1 MFCLRIIL
9 GTMLLTS
16 SVYNRILVRG
26 FVSKIPTYLNNNP
39 QIIKKTFLYRD
50 ITMKKQTIIHTKSLS
65 PKYKPKT
72 ENQRK
77 YVELLNDKKTSLIV
91 ALGPAGS
98 GKTLLACVNA
108 IEMLQK
114 GDIQKI
120 ILTRPM
126 ISVEDEEVGFLPGN
140 LVAKMDPWTKPMF
153 DIFSEYYSMQDMI
166 GMIHS
171 GKIEVCPLAYM
182 RGRTFHKS
190 FIIADEMQNSSPTQI
205 LMLST
210 RLGEKSK
217 MVIMGD
223 IQQSDSKNK
232 INGLSDFLDK
242 YDKRVEHEIDG
253 IGMVKLER
261 EDILRSSI
269 VSQILKLYYKEDH
282 NNYEIITEPRI
293 DEKSIKH
300 IKNFD
305 CALIPKDHFKDV

>member
-1 MFCLRIIL
+1 
-9 GTMLLTS
+9 MLLSTI
-16 SVYNRILVRG
+16 YNRIS
-26 FVSKIPTYLNNNP
+26 VSSLLINTPITV
-39 QIIKKTFLYRD
+39 KKTIIYRQQSLY
-50 ITMKKQTIIHTKSLS
+50 MKKQTSNIQQKSLS

-72 ENQRK
+72 DNQRK

-114 GDIQKI
+114 GEIQRI

-126 ISVEDEEVGFLPGN
+126 ITVEDEEVGFLPGN

-153 DIFSEYYSMQDMI
+153 DIFTEYYSMQDMI
-166 GMIHS
+166 GMLHS

-223 IQQSDSKNK
+223 LQQSDSKNRV
-232 INGLSDFLDK
+232 NGLSDFLDK
-242 YDKRVEHEIDG
+242 YNKRVEHEIDG
-253 IGMVKLER
+253 IGLIKLEN

-269 VSQILKLYYKEDH
+269 VSQILKLYYKEEDKK
-282 NNYEIITEPRI
+282 E
-293 DEKSIKH
+293 D
-300 IKNFD
+300 D
-305 CALIPKDHFKDV
+305 CALIPKDQYRSI

>member
-1 MFCLRIIL
+1 MFYSRIIF
-9 GTMLLTS
+9 GSMLLLSS
-16 SVYNRILVRG
+16 SVYNRIMVNGISRQL
-26 FVSKIPTYLNNNP
+26 
-39 QIIKKTFLYRD
+39 
-50 ITMKKQTIIHTKSLS
+50 TMKKQHMSTTITTKSLS

-114 GDIQKI
+114 GEIQKI

-126 ISVEDEEVGFLPGN
+126 ITVEDEEVGFLPGN

-153 DIFSEYYSMQDMI
+153 DIFTEYYSMQDMI
-166 GMIHS
+166 GMLHS

-223 IQQSDSKNK
+223 LQQSDSKNRV
-232 INGLSDFLDK
+232 NGLSDFLDK
-242 YDKRVEHEIDG
+242 YNKRVEHEIYG

-261 EDILRSSI
+261 EDILRSNI
-269 VSQILKLYYKEDH
+269 VSQILKLYYKED
-282 NNYEIITEPRI
+282 EKEEKQIINT
-293 DEKSIKH
+293 
-300 IKNFD
+300 D
-305 CALIPKDHFKDV
+305 CALIPKDQFKNTGI

>member
-1 MFCLRIIL
+1 MFYSRIIFVS
-9 GTMLLTS
+9 MLA
-16 SVYNRILVRG
+16 IVRG
-26 FVSKIPTYLNNNP
+26 FIPITTKIHKS
-39 QIIKKTFLYRD
+39 IIYPKQRHVLL
-50 ITMKKQTIIHTKSLS
+50 TMKKQHMSSTITTKSLS

-114 GDIQKI
+114 GEIQKI

-126 ISVEDEEVGFLPGN
+126 ITVEDEEVGFLPGN

-153 DIFSEYYSMQDMI
+153 DIFTEYYSMQDMI
-166 GMIHS
+166 GMLHS

-223 IQQSDSKNK
+223 LQQSDSKNRV
-232 INGLSDFLDK
+232 NGLSDFLDK
-242 YDKRVEHEIDG
+242 YNKRVEHEIYG

-261 EDILRSSI
+261 EDILRSNI
-269 VSQILKLYYKEDH
+269 VSQILKLYYKE
-282 NNYEIITEPRI
+282 EEKPEKEEKQIINT
-293 DEKSIKH
+293 
-300 IKNFD
+300 D
-305 CALIPKDHFKDV
+305 CALIPKDQFKNI

>member
-1 MFCLRIIL
+1 MFLFFFSQKNIVKGFKNQLIS
-9 GTMLLTS
+9 TS
-16 SVYNRILVRG
+16 S
-26 FVSKIPTYLNNNP
+26 
-39 QIIKKTFLYRD
+39 IKQTFLE
-50 ITMKKQTIIHTKSLS
+50 MKKQSLNTLKNIS

-72 ENQRK
+72 DNQKK
-77 YVELLNDKKTSLIV
+77 YIDLLNKKSLIV

-98 GKTLLACVNA
+98 GKTLLACVTA

-126 ISVEDEEVGFLPGN
+126 VTVENEEVGFLPGN

-153 DIFSEYYSMQDMI
+153 DIFSEYYTLQDII

-171 GKIEVCPLAYM
+171 GKIEICPLAYM
-182 RGRTFHKS
+182 RGRTFHKA
-190 FIIADEMQNSSPTQI
+190 FIIADEMQNSSPTQL

-223 IQQSDSKNK
+223 LQQSDSKTK

-242 YDKRVEHEIDG
+242 YDKRVENEIYG
-253 IGMVKLER
+253 IGLVKLDR
-261 EDILRSSI
+261 EDVLRSEI
-269 VSQILKLYYKEDH
+269 VRQILKIYDVKEELELEQ
-282 NNYEIITEPRI
+282 NNKY
-293 DEKSIKH
+293 
-300 IKNFD
+300 D
-305 CALIPKDHFKDV
+305 CALIPKDQYNPNPL

>member
-1 MFCLRIIL
+1 MFCFRIIL
-9 GTMLLTS
+9 GTMFLSS
-16 SVYNRILVRG
+16 SVHNRILVRG
-26 FVSKIPTYLNNNP
+26 LNSRMSPYLNMNS
-39 QIIKKTFLYRD
+39 QINKKTFLYRE

-114 GDIQKI
+114 GEIQKI

-126 ISVEDEEVGFLPGN
+126 ISVEDEEIGFLPGN

-153 DIFSEYYSMQDMI
+153 DIFSEYYTMQDII

-242 YDKRVEHEIDG
+242 YDKRVEHEIYG

-269 VSQILKLYYKEDH
+269 VSQILKLYYREEENHYNNH
-282 NNYEIITEPRI
+282 NCDSYGYDSKR
-293 DEKSIKH
+293 S
-300 IKNFD
+300 D
-305 CALIPKDHFKDV
+305 CAMIPKDQFKDV

>member
-1 MFCLRIIL
+1 MFYSRIIF
-9 GTMLLTS
+9 GNMLLLS
-16 SVYNRILVRG
+16 SIYNRNIVMG
-26 FVSKIPTYLNNNP
+26 FYSKVSKNINTQLMKKTYL
-39 QIIKKTFLYRD
+39 YRELN
-50 ITMKKQTIIHTKSLS
+50 MKKQTTIHTKSLS
-65 PKYKPKT
+65 PEYKPKT
-72 ENQRK
+72 ENQKK

-91 ALGPAGS
+91 ALGPAGC

-108 IEMLQK
+108 IEMFKK
-114 GDIQKI
+114 GEIQKI

-126 ISVEDEEVGFLPGN
+126 VSVEDEEVGFLPGN

-153 DIFSEYYSMQDMI
+153 DIFSEYYTMQDI
-166 GMIHS
+166 LGMIQS

-223 IQQSDSKNK
+223 LQQSDSKSK
-232 INGLSDFLDK
+232 VNGLSDFLDK
-242 YDKRVEHEIDG
+242 YNKRVEHEIYG
-253 IGMVKLER
+253 IGMIQLEN

-269 VSQILKLYYKEDH
+269 VRQILKLYNREESKRGFGFNEDMH
-282 NNYEIITEPRI
+282 
-293 DEKSIKH
+293 
-300 IKNFD
+300 KNTD
-305 CALIPKDHFKDV
+305 CALIPKDQFKFLP

>member
-1 MFCLRIIL
+1 MVKSFIFNHQTI
-9 GTMLLTS
+9 T
-16 SVYNRILVRG
+16 
-26 FVSKIPTYLNNNP
+26 
-39 QIIKKTFLYRD
+39 KTISREV
-50 ITMKKQTIIHTKSLS
+50 TMKKQTVITPKSLS

-77 YVELLNDKKTSLIV
+77 YVELLNDKKTPLIV
-91 ALGPAGS
+91 ALGPAGC
-98 GKTLLACVNA
+98 GKTLLGCVTA

-114 GDIQKI
+114 GEIQKI

-126 ISVEDEEVGFLPGN
+126 ITVEDEEIGFLPGN

-153 DIFSEYYSMQDMI
+153 DIFSEYYSMQDII

-217 MVIMGD
+217 MIIMGD
-223 IQQSDSKNK
+223 LQQSDSKNR

-242 YDKRVEHEIDG
+242 YNTRVEHEIDG
-253 IGMVKLER
+253 IGLIKLQS

-269 VSQILKLYYKEDH
+269 VSQILKLYYKEDDDQRKEQPRKSDFVVET
-282 NNYEIITEPRI
+282 EIEV
-293 DEKSIKH
+293 
-300 IKNFD
+300 KNDD
-305 CALIPKDHFKDV
+305 CALIPKSQYKE